1 MSISAEWVPG
11 FTGIATETLLNV
23 RRASTGC
30 RISKVEFQQYLEEVA
45 MYTGTQLSM
54 NGNVLTLKLKWMGQ
68 LHSFDLTEIDGGDY
82 SCPVQLGVGTH
93 LILL

>member
-11 FTGIATETLLNV
+11 FSGIATETLLDV

-30 RISKVEFQQYLEEVA
+30 RISKVEFQQYLDEVV
-45 MYTGTQLSM
+45 MYTSTQLSM
-54 NGNVLTLKLKWMGQ
+54 NGNVLTLQLKWMGE
-68 LHSFDLTEIDGGDY
+68 LHSFDLTEIEGGY
-82 SCPVQLGVGTH
+82 YTCPFQLGVGTH